1 MPWKLR
7 CVHWIGNHLSG
18 SQTRETLQNLA
29 FCAMGLRENAI
40 RCNEL
45 TVNARRFRMPGGR
58 LSHQDRLDIAA
69 GLADGLGYA
78 EIARQLDRPTSTIS
92 REVARNGGPS
102 GYRADHAHYATASR
116 ARRRRPASA
125 SADRGNRQAVEP
137 RQAYVERFATMM
149 VDGGLPR
156 MASRVLALLYTSD
169 TRTLTAA
176 DLVRALRVS
185 PASISKAIGYL
196 ERVGMVYREP
206 DPVRRLQHYVIAEDV
221 WLKAWEISARTNH
234 NWAETAA
241 EGVELVGRD
250 TPAGERLTQMAEFFD
265 RLSED
270 MSGGAG
276 FQDCLAVLALLWEPD
291 RAADLASRL
300 GWPIERVTDAADYA
314 IKASAQESTEQ
325 ATSQPAVR
333 EA

>member
-1 MPWKLR
+1 
-7 CVHWIGNHLSG
+7 
-18 SQTRETLQNLA
+18 
-29 FCAMGLRENAI
+29 
-40 RCNEL
+40 
-45 TVNARRFRMPGGR
+45 MPGGR
-58 LSHQDRLDIAA
+58 LSHQDRLEIAA

-78 EIARQLDRPTSTIS
+78 EIARQLDRPTSTVS
-92 REVARNGGPS
+92 REIARNGGPT

-116 ARRRRPASA
+116 ARRRRSTPTPADGW
-125 SADRGNRQAVEP
+125 ADEWTGAARR
-137 RQAYVERFATMM
+137 AYVERFATMM

-176 DLVRALRVS
+176 DLVRTLRVS

-196 ERVGMVYREP
+196 ERVGMVFREP
-206 DPVRRLQHYVIAEDV
+206 DPVRRMQHYVIAEDV

-241 EGVELVGRD
+241 EGVDLVGRD
-250 TPAGERLTQMAEFFD
+250 TPAGERLTQMAEFFE

-276 FQDCLAVLALLWEPD
+276 FQDCLAVLAVAWEPD
-291 RAADLASRL
+291 RAAELAAQL
-300 GWPIERVTDAADYA
+300 GWPVERVTDAVGYA
-314 IKASAQESTEQ
+314 IKASAQESAEQ
-325 ATSQPAVR
+325 PTRQAAVR

>member
-1 MPWKLR
+1 
-7 CVHWIGNHLSG
+7 
-18 SQTRETLQNLA
+18 
-29 FCAMGLRENAI
+29 
-40 RCNEL
+40 
-45 TVNARRFRMPGGR
+45 MPGGR
-58 LSHQDRLDIAA
+58 LSHQDRLDIAG

-78 EIARQLDRPTSTIS
+78 EIARQLERPTSTIS
-92 REVARNGGPS
+92 REVARNGGAA

-116 ARRRRPASA
+116 ARRRSR
-125 SADRGNRQAVEP
+125 ADADTRADGWAERWADGWPDARGDVRADQL
-137 RQAYVERFATMM
+137 RRAYVERFATMM

-169 TRTLTAA
+169 SRTLTAA

-196 ERVGMVYREP
+196 ERVGMVYRET

-250 TPAGERLTQMAEFFD
+250 TPAGERLKQMAEFFE

-276 FQDCLAVLALLWEPD
+276 FQDCLAVLAVLWEPD
-291 RAADLASRL
+291 RTAELAARL
-300 GWPIERVTDAADYA
+300 NWPVERVTDAVDYA
-314 IKASAQESTEQ
+314 IKASAQESTEEAASQ
-325 ATSQPAVR
+325 AAVR

>member
-1 MPWKLR
+1 
-7 CVHWIGNHLSG
+7 
-18 SQTRETLQNLA
+18 
-29 FCAMGLRENAI
+29 
-40 RCNEL
+40 
-45 TVNARRFRMPGGR
+45 MPGGR

-78 EIARQLDRPTSTIS
+78 ELARQLDRPTSTIS
-92 REVARNGGPS
+92 REVARNGGPA

-116 ARRRRPASA
+116 ARRRRPAVA
-125 SADRGNRQAVEP
+125 RVDARATDP
-137 RQAYVERFATMM
+137 RRAYVERFATMM

-169 TRTLTAA
+169 SRTLTAA

-241 EGVELVGRD
+241 EGVDLVGRD
-250 TPAGERLTQMAEFFD
+250 TPAGERLTQMAEFFE

-276 FQDCLAVLALLWEPD
+276 FQDCLAVLAVLWEPD
-291 RAADLASRL
+291 RAAKLAAHL
-300 GWPIERVTDAADYA
+300 NWPLERVTDAADYA
-314 IKASAQESTEQ
+314 IKASAQESTEEP
-325 ATSQPAVR
+325 TRQPAIR

>member
-1 MPWKLR
+1 
-7 CVHWIGNHLSG
+7 
-18 SQTRETLQNLA
+18 
-29 FCAMGLRENAI
+29 
-40 RCNEL
+40 
-45 TVNARRFRMPGGR
+45 MPGGR

-78 EIARQLDRPTSTIS
+78 EIARQLERPTSTIS
-92 REVARNGGPS
+92 REVTRNGGAG
-102 GYRADHAHYATASR
+102 GYQADHAHYATASR
-116 ARRRRPASA
+116 ARRRRPTPKDARVDA
-125 SADRGNRQAVEP
+125 PGVGP
-137 RQAYVERFATMM
+137 RRAYVERFATMM
-149 VDGGLPR
+149 ADGGLPR

-169 TRTLTAA
+169 SRTLTAA

-221 WLKAWEISARTNH
+221 WLKAWEVSARTNH

-241 EGVELVGRD
+241 DGVELVGRD
-250 TPAGERLTQMAEFFD
+250 TPAGERLTQMAEFFE

-276 FQDCLAVLALLWEPD
+276 FQDCLAVLAVLWESD
-291 RAADLASRL
+291 RAAELASRL
-300 GWPIERVTDAADYA
+300 GWSIERVTDAVDYA
-314 IKASAQESTEQ
+314 IKASAQESAEEATRQ
-325 ATSQPAVR
+325 AAVR

>member
-1 MPWKLR
+1 
-7 CVHWIGNHLSG
+7 
-18 SQTRETLQNLA
+18 
-29 FCAMGLRENAI
+29 
-40 RCNEL
+40 
-45 TVNARRFRMPGGR
+45 MPGGR
-58 LSHQDRLDIAA
+58 LSHQDRLEIAA

-78 EIARQLDRPTSTIS
+78 EIARRLRRPTSTIS
-92 REVARNGGPS
+92 REVTRNGGAA

-125 SADRGNRQAVEP
+125 EATGPRVVEP
-137 RQAYVERFATMM
+137 RDAYVERFATMM

-169 TRTLTAA
+169 SRTLTAA

-196 ERVGMVYREP
+196 ERVGMVHREP
-206 DPVRRLQHYVIAEDV
+206 DPLRRLQHYVIAEDV
-221 WLKAWEISARTNH
+221 WLKAWEVSARTNH

-241 EGVELVGRD
+241 EGVEVVGRD
-250 TPAGERLTQMAEFFD
+250 SPAGERLLQMAEFFE
-265 RLSED
+265 RLGED

-276 FQDCLAVLALLWEPD
+276 FQDCLAVLAVVWRGDGAAD
-291 RAADLASRL
+291 RASEVAGRL
-300 GWPIERVTDAADYA
+300 GWPVERVSDAVDYA
-314 IKASAQESTEQ
+314 LKASAQQGAEQ
-325 ATSQPAVR
+325 AARQAAVG